1 MKLFVEPTYDRKG
14 NLQNAASLFK
24 PSDEEKEFL
33 KMLTQHMQTGD
44 TNMRESYEE
53 FNFRS
58 VIEYMNDNQ
67 RAFNSFKP
75 EPSADPDFAW
85 RANTVRPM
93 TRNRCI
99 AIAAHMTATVLYPN
113 VVAQNSE
120 NEEDQDASMVLRDIL
135 DYALQKAKYERKFV
149 SAIITA
155 LFNPAVIIKA
165 DYAEVMRK
173 VKEMQDDGRY
183 TVKEVVDE
191 FFSGFLMS
199 IVNPDELYIANP
211 YEPEIQKQNFLI
223 ERQFISFEEAQ
234 IIFADSENV
243 DKITPG
249 VKYFYSSNDDLFYEQ
264 ADDRL
269 KSKDLVE
276 LVTYYNRFQDMQVRV
291 VNGIPMDPID
301 NPLQRQDK
309 RYPFVK
315 GYYEMISERFFYG
328 KSLTDKIAPDQD
340 IIDVAW
346 NMMLDA
352 SFLQT
357 MPPNVIFGGE
367 ELDSSVAVPGKTTY
381 QPLGAQMQTLNTA
394 ANMNPALNAV
404 QQLERSASESSADP
418 LQMGGAPSGS
428 PTAFQIATM
437 QQNAMQVMGLFGKML
452 KYMVEDFGE
461 LMLGLALTRV
471 TIADITDLLSDSSKV
486 RFASIVVP
494 DRKIDGKKVSRRIEF
509 TTEMPESPEQ
519 AMEESFKLLKLER
532 EKGMSIAKAN
542 PQALKKMNT
551 TVKVE
556 ADLLLGQSENVR
568 KAMNLEAYDRLV
580 QNPAVD
586 IESVTRDFL
595 LGTYRPGEE
604 DKYIKKQ
611 EFIQQAPEAAGG
623 SRMTEMIMR
632 QAGARAP
639 MA

>member
-14 NLQNAASLFK
+14 NLENSVSIFK
-24 PSDEEKEFL
+24 PTQEEKDFL
-33 KMLTQHMQTGD
+33 KMLTQHMSTGD
-44 TNMRESYEE
+44 ENMRQSYEE

-67 RAFNSFKP
+67 RAFNSFRP
-75 EPSADPDFAW
+75 EPSSDPDFAW

-113 VVAQNSE
+113 VVAQNAD

-135 DYALQKAKYERKFV
+135 DYALYKAKYERKFV
-149 SAIITA
+149 SAIVTA

-173 VKEMQDDGRY
+173 VKEMKEDGSY
-183 TVKEVVDE
+183 TVKEVADE

-199 IVNPDELYIANP
+199 VVNPDELFIANP
-211 YEPEIQKQNFLI
+211 YESEIQKQNFLI

-234 IIFADSENV
+234 IIFADSENI
-243 DKITPG
+243 KYITPG
-249 VKYFYSSNDDLFYEQ
+249 VKYFYSSNDGLFYEDN
-264 ADDRL
+264 DDNL

-276 LVTYYNRFQDMQVRV
+276 LITYYNRFQDLQVRV
-291 VNGIPMDPID
+291 VNGIPMDNID
-301 NPLQRQDK
+301 RPLQRQDK
-309 RYPFVK
+309 RYPYVK

-340 IIDVAW
+340 IMDVAW

-357 MPPNVIFGGE
+357 MPPNIIFGGE
-367 ELDSSVAVPGKTTY
+367 ELDSSVSVPGKTTY
-381 QPLGAQMQTLNTA
+381 QPMGANMQTLNTA
-394 ANMNPALNAV
+394 SNMNPALTAV

-418 LQMGGAPSGS
+418 LQMGGAPGGS

-437 QQNAMQVMGLFGKML
+437 QQNAMQIMGLFGKML

-461 LMLGLALTRV
+461 LMLNIALTRV
-471 TIADITDLLSDSSKV
+471 TLADIDDLLSDSSKV
-486 RFASIVVP
+486 RFSSIVVP
-494 DRKIDGKKVSRRIEF
+494 DRDVDGKTMSRRIEF
-509 TTEMPESPEQ
+509 TTDMPETEED
-519 AMEESFKLLKLER
+519 ALEESYRILKEER
-532 EKGMSIAKAN
+532 LKDMSIAKAN
-542 PQALKKMNT
+542 PEALKKMNT

-580 QNPAVD
+580 QNPTVDVEAV
-586 IESVTRDFL
+586 TKDFL

-611 EFIQQAPEAAGG
+611 EVIQQKPGEAGG
-623 SRMTEMIMR
+623 SRMTEMIMQ
-632 QAGARAP
+632 QAGAKSP